1 MLGSKETIMTQKSAS
16 QPNSVPGQRPALDAD
31 ENTVAI
37 PRMDDEFTGGEALEP
52 AKTEDKAKRK
62 R

>member
-1 MLGSKETIMTQKSAS
+1 MLGSKEIIMTQKSAS

-37 PRMDDEFTGGEALEP
+37 PRMDDEFTGIDENDTS
-52 AKTEDKAKRK
+52 KTDKDKHGV
-62 R
+62 